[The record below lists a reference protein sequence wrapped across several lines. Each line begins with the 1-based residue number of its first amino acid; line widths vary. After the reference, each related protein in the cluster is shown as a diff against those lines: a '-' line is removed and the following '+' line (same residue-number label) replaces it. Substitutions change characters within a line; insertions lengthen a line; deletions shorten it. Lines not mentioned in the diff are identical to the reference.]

1 MECSHCV
8 LKMVFKKIKIF
19 FYFKLIFFIFL
30 DYFDMLMLKI
40 IFLKKYYFDV
50 FSNKKYFEYHNL
62 FVIWSVSY
70 FF

>member
-1 MECSHCV
+1 
-8 LKMVFKKIKIF
+8 
-19 FYFKLIFFIFL
+19 
-30 DYFDMLMLKI
+30 MLKI

-70 FF
+70 SFLVYFVFSWDRKRKKEIDNMRELMRKEDVWTKRC